1 MKLVNPFTRRML
13 ARGRLGD
20 QLLVLHYTGRRT
32 GRSFDV
38 PAGYHDI
45 GGIVS
50 VLTSSRWRHNLA
62 GGRDIEVT
70 LRGTR
75 RPAHAVL
82 VDDPETVAELLDRL
96 IHELGHRR
104 AGRRLGLRFNV
115 DRAPTRAELREA
127 VDRSGLSIV
136 QIRGRESEQWSDR

>member
-1 MKLVNPFTRRML
+1 ML

-20 QLLVLHYTGRRT
+20 HLLVLHYTGHRT

-45 GGIVS
+45 DGVVS
-50 VLTSSRWRHNLA
+50 VLTSSRWRHNFA
-62 GGRDIEVT
+62 GGRDIEVS

-75 RPAHAVL
+75 RPARAVL
-82 VDDPETVAELLDRL
+82 VDDPDAVAEVLDRL
-96 IHELGHRR
+96 IHELGFRR
-104 AGRRLGLRFNV
+104 ARQRLGLRFNV

-127 VDRSGLSIV
+127 VEASGLSIV
-136 QIRGRESEQWSDR
+136 RIFDRESSG